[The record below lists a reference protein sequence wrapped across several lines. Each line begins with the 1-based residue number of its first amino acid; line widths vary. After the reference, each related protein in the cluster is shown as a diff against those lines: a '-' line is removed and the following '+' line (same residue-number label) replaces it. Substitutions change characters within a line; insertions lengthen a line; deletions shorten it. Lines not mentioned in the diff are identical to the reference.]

1 MEAGCIK
8 LRGGEG
14 VWVAGPARV
23 RVEEGEVLATGFRL
37 RGEALVRAT
46 RGASF
51 YAAGQGARLC
61 ISLGSGA
68 AAERIEGGWEVV
80 EAWLGLVEELGRSG
94 ARRVVLLGGV
104 ESGKSTMAAW
114 LHNSL
119 GLGVVE
125 ADVGQNELGTPGCVS
140 YTPGSGDPVLSLQD
154 LEPEAC
160 FFAGHVSA
168 DRVLGA
174 VTGYAAAAAGRLR
187 EKGFVIDTDG
197 YVEPRGVYQKAALAE
212 AVGAD
217 AVIVLGDPGLARRLR
232 SLGLPVREAPGV
244 GGLARRRSRLDRRA
258 YRARLWARLF
268 ADAKPTVLTGVEILG
283 LAPWSTGGDG
293 TPVYSC
299 GGRETRPRR
308 RWEQGLLA
316 AATGPGR
323 RGDTLVVVESID
335 PAEARA
341 VVRPARG
348 ASLEGA
354 AALKLGWV
362 RLSQN
367 YEEEHLPTLPHPC
380 AEEARGRAA
389 RRPGPRRR

>member
-1 MEAGCIK
+1 MK
-8 LRGGEG
+8 LRSGEG
-14 VWVAGPARV
+14 VWVAGPARI

-61 ISLGSGA
+61 ISLGSRG

-80 EAWLGLVEELGRSG
+80 EAWLGLVEELRGSG
-94 ARRVVLLGGV
+94 ARRVVVLGGV
-104 ESGKSTMAAW
+104 ESGKSTLAAW

-140 YTPGSGDPVLSLQD
+140 YTPGAGAPVLSLQD

-160 FFAGHVSA
+160 LFAGHVSA
-168 DRVLGA
+168 DKVLGA
-174 VTGYAAAAAGRLR
+174 VTGYAAAAARRLQ
-187 EKGFVIDTDG
+187 EKGFVVDTDG

-212 AVGAD
+212 ALGAD
-217 AVIVLGDPGLARRLR
+217 AVIVLGDPALARRLR
-232 SLGLPVREAPGV
+232 SLGLPVHEAPGV
-244 GGLARRRSRLDRRA
+244 GELARKRTRLDRRA
-258 YRARLWARLF
+258 YRSRLWARLF
-268 ADAKPTVLTGVEILG
+268 ADTRPTVLTGVEVLG
-283 LAPWSTGGDG
+283 LAPWSPGGDG
-293 TPVYSC
+293 APVYSC
-299 GGRETRPRR
+299 SGRETRPRR
-308 RWEQGLLA
+308 RWEEGLLA
-316 AATGPGR
+316 AATAPGW
-323 RGDTLVVVESID
+323 RGDVPVIVETLD
-335 PAEARA
+335 PVKARA

-380 AEEARGRAA
+380 AEEARGRTQ
-389 RRPGPRRR
+389 RRTAPRRRGPTS

>member
-1 MEAGCIK
+1 MEAGCVK

-14 VWVAGPARV
+14 VWVSGPARV

-37 RGEALVRAT
+37 RGEAVVRAT

-51 YAAGQGARLC
+51 YAVGQGARLC

-68 AAERIEGGWEVV
+68 RAERIEEGWEIV
-80 EAWLGLVEELGRSG
+80 EAWLSLVEELRRAA
-94 ARRVVLLGGV
+94 ARRVVVLGGV
-104 ESGKSTMAAW
+104 EAGKSTLAAW

-140 YTPGSGDPVLSLQD
+140 YARGGGPVLSLQD

-168 DRVLGA
+168 DKVLGA
-174 VTGYAAAAAGRLR
+174 VTGYAAAAAGRLG
-187 EKGFVIDTDG
+187 ENGFIVDTDG

-212 AVGAD
+212 AVDAD
-217 AVIVLGDPGLARRLR
+217 AVIVLGDAVLAKRLR
-232 SLGLPVREAPGV
+232 SLGLPVHEAPGV
-244 GGLARRRSRLDRRA
+244 GSLARKRSRLDRRA
-258 YRARLWARLF
+258 YRSRLWARLF
-268 ADAKPTVLTGVEILG
+268 ADAKPAVLTGVEILG
-283 LAPWSTGGDG
+283 LAPWSPGEDG
-293 TPVYSC
+293 SPVYSC
-299 GGRETRPRR
+299 GSHGTRPRR
-308 RWEQGLLA
+308 RWERGLLA
-316 AATGPGR
+316 AVTAPSWR
-323 RGDTLVVVESID
+323 SDVLAILESLD
-335 PAEARA
+335 PVNRKA
-341 VVRPARG
+341 VIRPAHG
-348 ASLEGA
+348 ARVENA

-380 AEEARGRAA
+380 ADEARTKPPRRA
-389 RRPGPRRR
+389 GPRRRA